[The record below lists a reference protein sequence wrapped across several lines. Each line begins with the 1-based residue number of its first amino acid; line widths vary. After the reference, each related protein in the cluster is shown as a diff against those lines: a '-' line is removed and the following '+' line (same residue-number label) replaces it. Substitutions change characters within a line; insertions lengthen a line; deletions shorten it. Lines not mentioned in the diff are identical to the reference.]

1 MASSFHNLDN
11 ELDQTVSAKAFDI
24 SSASGDVIP
33 NVLANIEVQELAEQ
47 TAALQGQQRP
57 WRVSL
62 SVLDID
68 VQIIL
73 DITDA
78 MVLGRANSQVA
89 GYPTINLSPFNAL
102 ECGVSRNHAF
112 LMLQDNLLLIRDNV
126 SMNGTYL
133 NNKKLKPN
141 TNYVIHSG
149 DHVNL
154 GRMALR
160 FDLLFNPYGRTTVR
174 KFF

>member
-1 MASSFHNLDN
+1 MVSSVDEHGD
-11 ELDQTVSAKAFDI
+11 ELDKTLNPFDTMT
-24 SSASGDVIP
+24 SSDVIT
-33 NVLANIEVQELAEQ
+33 NVLANIEIQELAEQ
-47 TAALQGQQRP
+47 TTALQAPQRP

-62 SVLDID
+62 AILEID

-78 MVLGRANSQVA
+78 MVLGRANSQIA
-89 GYPTINLSPFNAL
+89 GYTTINLSPFNAL
-102 ECGVSRNHAF
+102 EFGVSRNHAVI
-112 LMLQDNLLLIRDNV
+112 MLQDNHLLIRDNL

-160 FDLLFNPYGRTTVR
+160 FDLLFNPYGRAIVR
-174 KFF
+174 NFL

>member
-1 MASSFHNLDN
+1 MVSSFQEHDQDLDKTLN
-11 ELDQTVSAKAFDI
+11 AFDMT
-24 SSASGDVIP
+24 SSDVIT
-33 NVLANIEVQELAEQ
+33 NVLSNIEVQELAEQ
-47 TAALQGQQRP
+47 TPALQAPQRP

-62 SVLDID
+62 AVLDVD

-78 MVLGRANSQVA
+78 MVLGRANSQIA
-89 GYPTINLSPFNAL
+89 GFPTINLSPFNAF
-102 ECGVSRNHAF
+102 EFGVSRNHAVI
-112 LMLQDNLLLIRDNV
+112 MLQENLLLIRDNV

-149 DHVNL
+149 DYVNL

-160 FDLLFNPYGRTTVR
+160 FDLLFNPYARAIVR
-174 KFF
+174 KFL